1 MDSFASVIDAFG
13 VKVVAELIGVKESHV
28 RVMKTRGSIPAEY
41 WGVLI
46 EAAPERGIEG
56 IDFSLLRRLRTQ
68 KFSTESEAA

>member
-13 VKVVAELIGVKESHV
+13 VKVLAELIGVKESHV
-28 RVMKTRGSIPAEY
+28 RVMKARGSIPAEY

-46 EAAPERGIEG
+46 EAARDRGVDG
-56 IDFSLLRRLRTQ
+56 IDFALLRRLRSE